1 MSEEAKHSLISNY
14 KKMKYIDLTEKL
26 VKKCISLGADAAEV
40 FLETNRNLSINVLKS
55 EIETIEEASSQGVGF
70 RIFVDGKMGFSHCN
84 DLNTRALED
93 TIARA
98 IAFAKLSS
106 PDENNVLTDDKG
118 ITAIADIYDPGILAE
133 SMDKKIKMA
142 LDLEKLAM
150 KDPRITKSAGSGY
163 GEGESEVFI
172 ANSNGIVKSYKSSG
186 CSVGVSVVAEKGDQ
200 KNTGGEYCSRVFFS
214 DLVPLEEVAAVAS
227 KKAIELL
234 DPVMIKTQ
242 KAAIIFDPDVARS
255 LLGGIINA
263 INGERV
269 LQGAS
274 FLKDYLN
281 KQFASP
287 LLTMT
292 DDGTRQRSLGSA
304 PFDGEGVPTIK
315 NTLVENG
322 VLKSFIYNT
331 KAAKRAGVK
340 STGNA
345 SRGGFSSLPGIGT
358 HNVYVST
365 GKHTRNEIIAATKK
379 GLLLL
384 EVTGYGIDSVSGNFS
399 GGASGLWIENGE
411 IAHPVK
417 GVTIAG
423 RALDILNTIDMMGN
437 DIDMNRTN
445 AAPTFRVTE
454 MQIGGK

>member
-1 MSEEAKHSLISNY
+1 
-14 KKMKYIDLTEKL
+14 MKNIDLTEKL
-26 VKKCISLGADAAEV
+26 VRKCISMGADAAEV
-40 FLETNRNLSINVLKS
+40 FFETNRSLSINVLKS
-55 EIETIEEASSQGVGF
+55 EIETIEEASTQGIGF
-70 RIFVDGKMGFSHCN
+70 RVFVEGKMGFSHCN
-84 DLNTRALED
+84 DFSSRSLED

-98 IAFAKLSS
+98 IEFARLST
-106 PDENNVLTDDKG
+106 PDENNVMTDDKAV
-118 ITAIADIYDPGILAE
+118 TPIADLYDPGIATE
-133 SMDKKIKMA
+133 PMDKKINMA
-142 LDLEKLAM
+142 LELEKLAM
-150 KDPRITKSAGSGY
+150 RDPRITKSAGAGY
-163 GEGESEVFI
+163 GENESEIFI
-172 ANSNGIVKSYKSSG
+172 GNSNGILKSYKASG
-186 CSVGVSVVAEKGDQ
+186 CFLGVSVVAEKGDQ
-200 KNTGGEYCSRVFFS
+200 KNTGDEYCSRVFFS
-214 DLVPLEEVAAVAS
+214 DLKPLEEIAAVAS

-242 KAAIIFDPDVARS
+242 KAAIIFDPEVARA
-255 LLGGIINA
+255 LLGGIISA

-274 FLKDYLN
+274 FLKDYLG

-287 LLTMT
+287 LLTIT
-292 DDGTRQRSLGSA
+292 DDGTRQRCPGSA
-304 PFDGEGVPTIK
+304 PFDGEGVPTTK
-315 NTLVENG
+315 NVLVENG
-322 VLKSFIYNT
+322 ILKSFIYNS
-331 KAAKRAGVK
+331 KAAKRAGTK

-384 EVTGYGIDSVSGNFS
+384 EVTGYGIDAVSGNFS

-411 IAHPVK
+411 FVHPVK

-423 RALDILNTIDMMGN
+423 GAFDILNAIDMMGN
-437 DIDMNRTN
+437 DLDMNRTN
-445 AAPTFRVTE
+445 TAPTFRVAE

>member
-1 MSEEAKHSLISNY
+1 
-14 KKMKYIDLTEKL
+14 MKNIDLTEKL
-26 VKKCISLGADAAEV
+26 VKRCISLGADAAEV
-40 FLETNRNLSINVLKS
+40 FLEINRNLSINVLKS

-70 RIFVDGKMGFSHCN
+70 RVFIDGKMGFSHCN
-84 DLNTRALED
+84 DFSNRSLDD
-93 TIARA
+93 TISRA
-98 IAFAKLSS
+98 VAFARLST
-106 PDENNVLTDDKG
+106 PDENNILPDDKG
-118 ITAIADIYDPGILAE
+118 ITAIENLYDPGIATE
-133 SMDKKIKMA
+133 PMDKKIKMA

-150 KDPRITKSAGSGY
+150 KDPRITKSAGAGY
-163 GEGESEVFI
+163 GEGESEIFI
-172 ANSNGIVKSYKSSG
+172 GNSNGAVKSYKSSG
-186 CSVGVSVVAEKGDQ
+186 CFMGVEVVAEKGDQ

-214 DLVPLEEVAAVAS
+214 DLVPLEEIAAVAS

-242 KAAIIFDPDVARS
+242 KAAVVFDPDVARA
-255 LLGGIINA
+255 LLGGVISA

-274 FLKDYLN
+274 FLKDYLGR
-281 KQFASP
+281 QFASS

-292 DDGTRQRSLGSA
+292 DDGTLNKCPGSA

-315 NTLVENG
+315 NILVENG
-322 VLKSFIYNT
+322 ILKSFIYNS
-331 KAAKRAGVK
+331 KAAKRAGVR

-365 GKHTRNEIIAATKK
+365 GNYTRNEIIAATPK

-384 EVTGYGIDSVSGNFS
+384 EVTGYGIDPVSGNFS

-411 IAHPVK
+411 FIHPVK

-423 RALDILNTIDMMGN
+423 KASDILNAIDMMGN
-437 DIDMNRTN
+437 DLDMNRVN
-445 AAPTFRVTE
+445 AAPTFRVAE

>member
-1 MSEEAKHSLISNY
+1 ME
-14 KKMKYIDLTEKL
+14 YIDLTEKL

-40 FLETNRNLSINVLKS
+40 FLEANRNLSINVLKS
-55 EIETIEEASSQGVGF
+55 EIETIEEASTQGVGF
-70 RIFVDGKMGFSHCN
+70 RVFVEGRMGFSHCN
-84 DLNTRALED
+84 DLSSKSLED
-93 TIARA
+93 TISKA
-98 IAFAKLSS
+98 IAFARLST
-106 PDENNVLTDDKG
+106 PDENNILTDDKG
-118 ITAIADIYDPGILAE
+118 MTSIADLYDPAIATVT
-133 SMDKKIKMA
+133 MDKKINMA
-142 LDLEKLAM
+142 LELEKLAM
-150 KDPRITKSAGSGY
+150 KDPRITKSSGAGY

-172 ANSNGIVKSYKSSG
+172 ANSNGILKSFKTSG
-186 CSVGVSVVAEKGDQ
+186 CSVGVYVVAEKGDQ
-200 KNTGGEYCSRVFFS
+200 KNTGGENCSRVFFE
-214 DLVPLEEVAAVAS
+214 DLVPIEEVAAVAS
-227 KKAIELL
+227 KKALRLL

-242 KAAIIFDPDVARS
+242 KAPVIFDPDVARS
-255 LLGGIINA
+255 LLGGIISG

-287 LLTMT
+287 FLTMI
-292 DDGTRQRSLGSA
+292 DDGTRPKSRGSA
-304 PFDGEGVPTIK
+304 PFDGEGVPTMK

-322 VLKSFIYNT
+322 VLKCFIYNT

-345 SRGGFSSLPGIGT
+345 SRGGFSTLPGIGT
-358 HNVYVST
+358 HNVYVLP
-365 GKHTRNEIIAATKK
+365 GKQSRNEIIAATQK

-384 EVTGYGIDSVSGNFS
+384 EVTGYGIDPVSGNFS

-411 IAHPVK
+411 IVHPVK

-423 RALDILNTIDMMGN
+423 RAFDILNDIDMMG
-437 DIDMNRTN
+437 DDLDMNRTN
-445 AAPTFRVTE
+445 TAPTFRVSS